1 MATLI
6 FLDPMRGTE
15 GRNLRLL
22 ENPPQPWS
30 LGKPGYR
37 TTILAPD
44 LGINIYVAPFNQ
56 AETTETIQAP

>member
-6 FLDPMRGTE
+6 FLDPVRGTE

-22 ENPPQPWS
+22 ENPPRLWS
-30 LGKPGYR
+30 PGKPGFR
-37 TTILAPD
+37 TTILAPEM
-44 LGINIYVAPFNQ
+44 GINIYVAPFNQ